1 MFNPLRYL
9 SRWRRLGPRDYNRL
23 VERINQLSR
32 ISVRG
37 PGARLSQG
45 PHGTTIHFSGGG
57 GGSSFRIAKVDS
69 DAAGGGYCNCHL
81 QTLDAAYWDS
91 DTADQLDDIGD
102 SVVVL
107 NLAEIGVDKHN
118 LDAGDLIICWT
129 MTDDGGTNRYVG
141 NEVIGRHTAGEW

>member
-1 MFNPLRYL
+1 M
-9 SRWRRLGPRDYNRL
+9 
-23 VERINQLSR
+23 
-32 ISVRG
+32 
-37 PGARLSQG
+37 SQG

-69 DAAGGGYCNCHL
+69 DAAGGGYYNCHL